1 VPASDATSSEPRR
14 APTSIPER
22 AANVAPAEPQ
32 AAPSSV
38 AEQRTTAMASTESP
52 NTGAATPEQPV
63 ASSSTA
69 AVQPSAE
76 AVQHAPP
83 LEAPA
88 AGVRLTPANPAEPVA
103 APKTSFAEI
112 KAAYDLKDYPR
123 TRDLAE
129 PLAKNGDADAQFIM
143 ARLHHIG
150 GGMRKDEEKAV
161 EWYRKAA
168 EQGHGMAQ
176 YALGIMYERGDGV
189 LPSKLA
195 AAEWYHK
202 AATRGVPVAQY
213 NLGVMFAKGEGVDRD
228 LTQAKRWLAEAS
240 KSSDQAIA
248 DKAEAALEEL
258 SSSGR
263 RRRR

>member
-1 VPASDATSSEPRR
+1 
-14 APTSIPER
+14 
-22 AANVAPAEPQ
+22 
-32 AAPSSV
+32 
-38 AEQRTTAMASTESP
+38 
-52 NTGAATPEQPV
+52 
-63 ASSSTA
+63 
-69 AVQPSAE
+69 
-76 AVQHAPP
+76 
-83 LEAPA
+83 
-88 AGVRLTPANPAEPVA
+88 
-103 APKTSFAEI
+103 
-112 KAAYDLKDYPR
+112 
-123 TRDLAE
+123 
-129 PLAKNGDADAQFIM
+129 M